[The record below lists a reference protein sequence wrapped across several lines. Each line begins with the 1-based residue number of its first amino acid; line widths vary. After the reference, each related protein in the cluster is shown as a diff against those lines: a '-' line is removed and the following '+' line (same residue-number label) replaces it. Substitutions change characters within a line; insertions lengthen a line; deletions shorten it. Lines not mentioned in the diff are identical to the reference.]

1 MSKCQMNKYRAG
13 GRCGGSAQPG
23 RGGGEASSASV
34 VSGALAN
41 LMAAREQQDRVFAPA
56 PEAAPAPAAAK
67 QQSQQQQQ
75 QQALVTQVAPPRPE
89 KKECIDIIL
98 GDDF

>member
-41 LMAAREQQDRVFAPA
+41 LMAAREQQDRVFAPG
-56 PEAAPAPAAAK
+56 PEAAAVAAAK
-67 QQSQQQQQ
+67 QQ
-75 QQALVTQVAPPRPE
+75 QALITQVSPPRPE

-98 GDDF
+98 GGDF

>member
-23 RGGGEASSASV
+23 RSGEASSAKV

-41 LMAAREQQDRVFAPA
+41 LMAAREQQDRVFAPG
-56 PEAAPAPAAAK
+56 PEAAAGAVK
-67 QQSQQQQQ
+67 QPQQQ
-75 QQALVTQVAPPRPE
+75 QQALVTQVAPQRPE

-98 GDDF
+98 NGDF

>member
-13 GRCGGSAQPG
+13 GRCGGSVATD
-23 RGGGEASSASV
+23 RGGGEASSAKV

-41 LMAAREQQDRVFAPA
+41 LMAAREQQDRAFA
-56 PEAAPAPAAAK
+56 AADAAAK
-67 QQSQQQQQ
+67 VTSQ
-75 QQALVTQVAPPRPE
+75 AIVKQVAQPRPE

-98 GDDF
+98 GGDF

>member
-13 GRCGGSAQPG
+13 GRCGGSVATD
-23 RGGGEASSASV
+23 RCGGEASSAKV

-41 LMAAREQQDRVFAPA
+41 LMAAREQQDRAFAPA
-56 PEAAPAPAAAK
+56 DAAADAPAK
-67 QQSQQQQQ
+67 VTSQ
-75 QQALVTQVAPPRPE
+75 AIVKQVAPPRPE

-98 GDDF
+98 GGDF

>member
-13 GRCGGSAQPG
+13 GRCGGSAAD
-23 RGGGEASSASV
+23 RGSGEASSAKV

-41 LMAAREQQDRVFAPA
+41 LMAAREQQDRAFAPA
-56 PEAAPAPAAAK
+56 AVT
-67 QQSQQQQQ
+67 SQ
-75 QQALVTQVAPPRPE
+75 AIVKQVAQPRPE

-98 GDDF
+98 GGDF

>member
-1 MSKCQMNKYRAG
+1 MNKYKAG

-23 RGGGEASSASV
+23 RGGDEASSAKV

-56 PEAAPAPAAAK
+56 TATAPA
-67 QQSQQQQQ
+67 
-75 QQALVTQVAPPRPE
+75 LVDNQIQPLAII
-89 KKECIDIIL
+89 KKSVIDKKSCIDIIL

>member
-13 GRCGGSAQPG
+13 GRCGGSATDRG
-23 RGGGEASSASV
+23 GGGEASSAKA

-41 LMAAREQQDRVFAPA
+41 LMATREQQDRAFAPA
-56 PEAAPAPAAAK
+56 NVT
-67 QQSQQQQQ
+67 SQ
-75 QQALVTQVAPPRPE
+75 AIVKQVAQQRPE

-98 GDDF
+98 NGDF

>member
-13 GRCGGSAQPG
+13 GRCGGSVATD
-23 RGGGEASSASV
+23 RGGGEASSAKV

-41 LMAAREQQDRVFAPA
+41 LMAAREQQDRAFA
-56 PEAAPAPAAAK
+56 AADAAADAAAK
-67 QQSQQQQQ
+67 VTSQ
-75 QQALVTQVAPPRPE
+75 AIVKQVAQPRPE

-98 GDDF
+98 GGDF

>member
-13 GRCGGSAQPG
+13 GRCGGSATD
-23 RGGGEASSASV
+23 RGSGEASSAKV

-41 LMAAREQQDRVFAPA
+41 LMAAREQQDRAFAS
-56 PEAAPAPAAAK
+56 AK
-67 QQSQQQQQ
+67 VTSQ
-75 QQALVTQVAPPRPE
+75 AIVKQVAQPRPE

-98 GDDF
+98 GGDF

>member
-34 VSGALAN
+34 SGALAN
-41 LMAAREQQDRVFAPA
+41 LMAAREQQDRVFAPG
-56 PEAAPAPAAAK
+56 PEAAK
-67 QQSQQQQQ
+67 QQQPQQQ
-75 QQALVTQVAPPRPE
+75 QQALVTQVTPQRPE

-98 GDDF
+98 NGDF

>member
-41 LMAAREQQDRVFAPA
+41 LMAAREQQDRVFAPG
-56 PEAAPAPAAAK
+56 AAAVAVAK
-67 QQSQQQQQ
+67 Q
-75 QQALVTQVAPPRPE
+75 QQALITQVAPPRPE